1 MWVETVSSLEEV
13 EAVVASSCSAS
24 ELPIAVAMSFDTA
37 GHTMMGAHLKRMA
50 DAGIEI
56 IDDFCGTATEH
67 VAFMRGV
74 IDGVIDPQSSKPLC
88 QLTSQ
93 LASHECTLPA
103 GDSAGPK
110 LALCSKSAT
119 VPLAMLS

>member
-1 MWVETVSSLEEV
+1 
-13 EAVVASSCSAS
+13 
-24 ELPIAVAMSFDTA
+24 MSFDTA

-50 DAGIEI
+50 DASIEI
-56 IDDFCGTATEH
+56 INDFCGTATEH

-74 IDGVIDPQSSKPLC
+74 IDGVIDPLELEAPMS
-88 QLTSQ
+88 TD
-93 LASHECTLPA
+93 LPT
-103 GDSAGPK
+103 GQPRVHTPRRRQPGPK

>member
-1 MWVETVSSLEEV
+1 
-13 EAVVASSCSAS
+13 
-24 ELPIAVAMSFDTA
+24 
-37 GHTMMGAHLKRMA
+37 MMGAHLKRMA
-50 DAGIEI
+50 DARIEI

-74 IDGVIDPQSSKPLC
+74 IDGVIDPPELEAPMS
-88 QLTSQ
+88 TD
-93 LASHECTLPA
+93 LPTGQPRVHPNP